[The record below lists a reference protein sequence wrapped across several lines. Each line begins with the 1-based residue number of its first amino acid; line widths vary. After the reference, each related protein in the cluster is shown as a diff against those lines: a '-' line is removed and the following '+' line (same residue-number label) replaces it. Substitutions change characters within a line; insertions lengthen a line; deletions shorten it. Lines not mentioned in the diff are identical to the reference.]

1 MKGCALPN
9 GQGNKNCHI
18 FVTCEWQA
26 GAYKDFMRRIIV
38 KTIILGLALRTIDLP
53 AATLVTNLTNSMS
66 EETQFWEGS
75 PLYQSFTVG
84 TSPATINAVT
94 LSTGFIVNP
103 TGMQVAL
110 FSDFSGAPYQSIGTF
125 TFFGPPA
132 GIPNKTPTFTA
143 SSESFNVNANTTY
156 WIQVTSF
163 GGGPGDSNYLSITS
177 NTAETGLPGWSLGDS
192 HLYTYYGSTPQ
203 VYVGN
208 PIRMEISGVPEPS
221 SISLVALGLCS
232 LALRRR
238 RI

>member
-1 MKGCALPN
+1 
-9 GQGNKNCHI
+9 
-18 FVTCEWQA
+18 
-26 GAYKDFMRRIIV
+26 MRRLIV
-38 KTIILGLALRTIDLP
+38 KAVFLGLVLQTIDLP

-84 TSPATINAVT
+84 TSTATINAVT
-94 LSTGFIVNP
+94 LNTGSIVNP

-110 FSDFSGAPYQSIGTF
+110 FSDFSGAPYRSIGTF
-125 TFFGPPA
+125 TFAGPPA
-132 GIPNKTPTFTA
+132 MIPYNTPTFTA
-143 SSESFNVNANTTY
+143 SPGSFNVNANTTY
-156 WIQVTSF
+156 WIQVTSI

-221 SISLVALGLCS
+221 SGSLLLFGFF
-232 LALRRR
+232 LALRHRR
-238 RI
+238 KRDVLLKPSPMVVCLKGARE